1 MCSTRNTS
9 VPLNRG
15 IFLVQNLDYTSVAV
29 TTALEESLYVS
40 EDLKKLAYQLNAKSD
55 LLNPKIAAANDEL
68 KELNLGISAWVG
80 LSAGKRL
87 GYARVDGTWQLAV
100 QFIVGAKME
109 EMALIRASRELR
121 LESLDSIPALLFVLR
136 QKAQEWLDNAKSL

>member
-1 MCSTRNTS
+1 M
-9 VPLNRG
+9 
-15 IFLVQNLDYTSVAV
+15 
-29 TTALEESLYVS
+29 YVS
-40 EDLKKLAYQLNAKSD
+40 EDFRKLAYQVNAKSD
-55 LLNPKIAAANDEL
+55 LLNPKIAAANAEL

-80 LSAGKRL
+80 LSPGKRL
-87 GYARVDGTWQLAV
+87 GYARVDGMWQLAV
-100 QFIVGAKME
+100 QFVVGGKVE